1 MWQHPT
7 RTLHN
12 ASPASSLW
20 CAPCTLLLCSVGE
33 EYRRLHHEGMA
44 ALGIDT
50 SQLASQALQMTYSR
64 VQKSI
69 MLVVYE
75 LVSVRLPGGQGAVAM
90 GVPGVCL

>member
-1 MWQHPT
+1 
-7 RTLHN
+7 
-12 ASPASSLW
+12 
-20 CAPCTLLLCSVGE
+20 
-33 EYRRLHHEGMA
+33 MA